1 MDLSPVGL
9 RWLVLKT
16 NCLHWIIP
24 HPTSLISVYADEI
37 ADITEPVQTVTELL
51 SVLLSLRRQSHYGD
65 ISKLSPQFS
74 SDPWCFCQVLTS
86 DSSWQFP
93 WCLVT
98 SWGSGHCSLLATLGS
113 PGHGRGVIRPGP
125 ETQTGNFDQFD
136 PLQLPITRC
145 CPCQPITERHWH
157 LLANER
163 PGLESP
169 VKGKVYIQFAINTQL
184 LTDYCAPVIGP
195 VTNTMSAIVSTFLST
210 QNKPLSPPHLSGG
223 LSKVSPIFSL

>member
-1 MDLSPVGL
+1 ME
-9 RWLVLKT
+9 
-16 NCLHWIIP
+16 
-24 HPTSLISVYADEI
+24 TSENYCHSSEVTHGVFAKFWHL
-37 ADITEPVQTVTELL
+37 TVRG
-51 SVLLSLRRQSHYGD
+51 SSHD
-65 ISKLSPQFS
+65 V
-74 SDPWCFCQVLTS
+74 WWRVEAM
-86 DSSWQFP
+86 
-93 WCLVT
+93 VT
-98 SWGSGHCSLLATLGS
+98 APCSLLATLGS
-113 PGHGRGVIRPGP
+113 PGHVRGVISPGP